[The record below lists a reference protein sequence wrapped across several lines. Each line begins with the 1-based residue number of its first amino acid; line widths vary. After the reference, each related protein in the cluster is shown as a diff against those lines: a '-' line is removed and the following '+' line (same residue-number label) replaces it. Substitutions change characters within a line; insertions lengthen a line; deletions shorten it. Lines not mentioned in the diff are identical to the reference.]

1 MPRSEQ
7 TEVSPPMVR
16 SEQTAPMP
24 TRGLV
29 SDSRPQAASP
39 RASSSGENASI
50 GKSIIIRG
58 EVSGSESL
66 FIEGKVEGAINLPD
80 NRVTIARN
88 GEVVADIRAREI
100 VVLGEVHGNCQATDR
115 VDIRSEG
122 SLTGNVV
129 AARISIEDGA
139 FFKGGIELRKPAT
152 SDVQS
157 LDGQKRMVAVEG
169 SPLAALYD
177 AQAEEEISQ
186 GNYQTL
192 DDDSDLQELI
202 PRWRSARP
210 ALSHTRTA

>member
-1 MPRSEQ
+1 MARSEQ
-7 TEVSPPMVR
+7 TEIISPMAR

-24 TRGLV
+24 ARDLV

-39 RASSSGENASI
+39 MASSSASI
-50 GKSIIIRG
+50 GKSIILRG
-58 EVSGSESL
+58 EVSGCESL
-66 FIEGKVEGAINLPD
+66 YIEGKVEGTIDLPG

-88 GEVVADIRAREI
+88 GEVLADIRAREI
-100 VVLGEVHGNCQATDR
+100 VVLGKVHGNCHATDR

-139 FFKGGIELRKPAT
+139 LFKGGIELRKPAT
-152 SDVQS
+152 PDVQS
-157 LDGQKRMVAVEG
+157 LEGQKRVVAVEG

-192 DDDSDLQELI
+192 EDDSDLEELI

-210 ALSHTRTA
+210 TLSHTRTA

>member
-7 TEVSPPMVR
+7 TAISPPMP
-16 SEQTAPMP
+16 SH
-24 TRGLV
+24 GLV
-29 SDSRPQAASP
+29 SDARSQAASP
-39 RASSSGENASI
+39 KTTSSGEHASI

-58 EVSGSESL
+58 EVSGSEAL
-66 FIEGKVEGAINLPD
+66 YIEGKVEGAINLPG
-80 NRVTIARN
+80 NRVTIGRN
-88 GEVVADIRAREI
+88 GEVVADIQAREI
-100 VVLGEVHGNCQATDR
+100 VVLGKVHGNCQATDR

-122 SLTGNVV
+122 SLTGDVV

-139 FFKGGIELRKPAT
+139 SFKGGIELRKPGT

-157 LDGQKRMVAVEG
+157 HESQKHVIAVEG

-192 DDDSDLQELI
+192 EDDSDLEEQI
-202 PRWRSARP
+202 PRWRSGRP
-210 ALSHTRTA
+210 VLTHSRTA